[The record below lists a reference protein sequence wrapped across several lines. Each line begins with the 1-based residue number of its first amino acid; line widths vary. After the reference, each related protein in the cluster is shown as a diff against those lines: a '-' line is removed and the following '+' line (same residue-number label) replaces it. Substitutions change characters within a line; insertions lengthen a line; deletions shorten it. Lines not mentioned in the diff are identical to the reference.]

1 MENFNALLGYSSA
14 SITVPSWVSSLHA
27 VVPPVCLLSCTTT
40 CLRGVGLCLNVRGDK
55 SPRSRHQCLVSESES
70 HVRTNFGKKQ
80 FFEAGKKNFVSKKQA
95 LRKHGS
101 LTAQRPCQTQP
112 SAFKAFNSRDYSLLW
127 SVSLLN
133 KNTYILSFDGGS
145 MLFPGV
151 EPHSSPVCAEA
162 SCTKIV
168 FCFQKS

>member
-70 HVRTNFGKKQ
+70 HVRTNFGKKN
-80 FFEAGKKNFVSKKQA
+80 FLRREKKFCVKKTSSSQTWI
-95 LRKHGS
+95 LNCTTS
-101 LTAQRPCQTQP
+101 LSTQP